1 MSIKRTLE
9 EQWRFLSG
17 RVAEVMTERIHNE
30 IPESGDFKTFSVSFQ
45 IPSTNNTGYMFIEP
59 SLTGTPE
66 QRRLRIGVC
75 RKGDDKLHSYYLLH
89 DTTERIAEYLQSD
102 KIVKVLIENFQVLS
116 DRVDND
122 D

>member
-1 MSIKRTLE
+1 MGVQMMPE
-9 EQWRFLSG
+9 EQWCFLVG

-30 IPESGDFKTFSVSFQ
+30 IPQSGDFKTISVSFQ
-45 IPSTNNTGYMFIEP
+45 IPSTNNKGYMFIEP
-59 SLTGTPE
+59 SLTGTPK

-116 DRVDND
+116 DRVDD

>member
-1 MSIKRTLE
+1 MSVQLTAE
-9 EQWRFLSG
+9 ERLRFLAG

-30 IPESGDFKTFSVSFQ
+30 IPRSGDFQSISVSFQ
-45 IPSTNNTGYMFIEP
+45 IPSTNNAGYMFVEL

-89 DTTERIAEYLQSD
+89 DATERIAEYLQSD
-102 KIVKVLIENFQVLS
+102 KIVKILIENFQALS
-116 DRVDND
+116 NCVDND